1 MFLPI
6 DVMSM
11 PASSRHGVVDEPW
24 SENLSIALPHGL
36 HAEGLEVGPSNAC
49 IWSGADLR
57 CWGSGSHYLSGSSS
71 QQSTPTLMNWPEGD
85 SIESVSIGRTVACGL
100 STAGDPRCW
109 GYMGS
114 NGLES
119 GSHSTGSH
127 SSPRTFARTGLD
139 LYDLDL
145 KTVSMGNQFGCGL
158 TFDGQLMCWGN
169 NGFGQ
174 LGRGGTSAW
183 ELIGQVHG
191 PSTWGSILDVD
202 TAVSH
207 TCALSSAGELHCWG
221 RNLNGA
227 FGIGNTTDQVLPI
240 RTPNPTGLHI
250 EAFDTSD
257 AHTCA
262 IYSDASVR
270 CWGDNTY
277 GQLGDGTTTSRLS
290 PTSVILGG
298 TLAPVQISVGT
309 DHSCLLFDDGSV
321 SCWGSNS
328 HGQLGVTSSTTST
341 ASPLPSD
348 LPMDVELVQIGTGT
362 STTCGL
368 SGAGEVW
375 CWGRN
380 DVRQLGT
387 GDATNRD
394 VPTRVMGFED
404 GRVESH
410 RMVQGMAETF
420 DIGLAGSGATLT
432 ASNLTTGITLDASN
446 RTISV
451 HPDAPVGSTVITV
464 RATSPP
470 PR

>member
-1 MFLPI
+1 M
-6 DVMSM
+6 
-11 PASSRHGVVDEPW
+11 ASSCAGETMDSANSVEEEP
-24 SENLSIALPHGL
+24 P
-36 HAEGLEVGPSNAC
+36 P
-49 IWSGADLR
+49 
-57 CWGSGSHYLSGSSS
+57 
-71 QQSTPTLMNWPEGD
+71 
-85 SIESVSIGRTVACGL
+85 
-100 STAGDPRCW
+100 
-109 GYMGS
+109 
-114 NGLES
+114 
-119 GSHSTGSH
+119 
-127 SSPRTFARTGLD
+127 
-139 LYDLDL
+139 
-145 KTVSMGNQFGCGL
+145 
-158 TFDGQLMCWGN
+158 
-169 NGFGQ
+169 
-174 LGRGGTSAW
+174 W

-341 ASPLPSD
+341 ASPL
-348 LPMDVELVQIGTGT
+348 LPISQWMWSWCRSARGPPPHAACQAQVR
-362 STTCGL
+362 
-368 SGAGEVW
+368 SGAGA
-375 CWGRN
+375 
-380 DVRQLGT
+380 
-387 GDATNRD
+387 ATTFVNW
-394 VPTRVMGFED
+394 VRVMPRIEMSPPRD
-404 GRVESH
+404 GLRGRPSRIASHGPRHGGDLRHRSCWIGRYADGLELDRWDHLGRIESH
-410 RMVQGMAETF
+410 ALGPSRCACGI
-420 DIGLAGSGATLT
+420 DGDHGAG
-432 ASNLTTGITLDASN
+432 
-446 RTISV
+446 
-451 HPDAPVGSTVITV
+451 H
-464 RATSPP
+464 P
-470 PR
+470 PRLHAEQGPCADRVAADRR

>member
-1 MFLPI
+1 M
-6 DVMSM
+6 D
-11 PASSRHGVVDEPW
+11 
-24 SENLSIALPHGL
+24 
-36 HAEGLEVGPSNAC
+36 SNRDR
-49 IWSGADLR
+49 I
-57 CWGSGSHYLSGSSS
+57 
-71 QQSTPTLMNWPEGD
+71 P
-85 SIESVSIGRTVACGL
+85 
-100 STAGDPRCW
+100 
-109 GYMGS
+109 
-114 NGLES
+114 
-119 GSHSTGSH
+119 TGSH
-127 SSPRTFARTGLD
+127 SSPRTFSRTGLD

-145 KTVSMGNQFGCGL
+145 QKVSMGNQFGCGL

-174 LGRGGTSAW
+174 LGRGGTSSW

-191 PSTWGSILDVD
+191 PSTWGPILDVD

-328 HGQLGVTSSTTST
+328 HGQLGVSTSTTST

-348 LPMDVELVQIGTGT
+348 LPLDVEMVQIGTGT

-368 SGAGEVW
+368 SGTGEVW

-394 VPTRVMGFED
+394 VPTCVMGFED
-404 GRVESH
+404 G
-410 RMVQGMAETF
+410 
-420 DIGLAGSGATLT
+420 
-432 ASNLTTGITLDASN
+432 
-446 RTISV
+446 
-451 HPDAPVGSTVITV
+451 
-464 RATSPP
+464 
-470 PR
+470 